1 MAAFDRQAGVAA
13 FAVGMSVSDTR
24 ALRPHEVLLGTGQK
38 RLAFGQP
45 NAAGHGLVDTVAALS
60 TEASRLA
67 P

>member
-1 MAAFDRQAGVAA
+1 
-13 FAVGMSVSDTR
+13 MSVSDTR